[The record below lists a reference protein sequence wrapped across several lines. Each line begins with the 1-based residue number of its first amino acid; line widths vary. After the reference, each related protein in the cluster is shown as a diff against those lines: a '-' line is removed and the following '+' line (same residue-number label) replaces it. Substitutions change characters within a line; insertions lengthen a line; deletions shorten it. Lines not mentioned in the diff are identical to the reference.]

1 MAENTDNVLYLR
13 DRHISNNINA
23 ENMDAIIPPRRSNK
37 CLWRLLNVG
46 IHLCVRLCLARMS
59 FYGVIQCGPIKYYD
73 NHLLTAIVERWRRET
88 HTFHLT
94 LGEATITLQ
103 DVALILGLN
112 IDGIPITGVD
122 TAYNKHTLQ
131 QRCATWLGFTPTSS
145 QIKGAHL
152 YLTALLDHC
161 LNNMINDQSTEEDVA
176 QYSRCVAI
184 LIIDGCMFPDS
195 EGAAVKL
202 MYLQFFEE
210 IELVNTYSWGS
221 AVLAYLYRE
230 LCDTSMKLKVDLCG
244 SVQILQ
250 IWVWSRITLL
260 CPDRAQHISIS
271 EEQAADVL
279 QGLPFPPYGARWR
292 RGFSWTHTAHHSVRI
307 MRYMLDRMVEG
318 QFLWTVYDM
327 ESPEVGRILDGNRIH
342 LCRSACALI
351 NFHIVEMHRP
361 GRCLRQ
367 FGMRQGIPPPATNFD
382 NFHKLTRQGRNNF
395 DWATYHTDFVEMLN
409 NRYNF
414 VIDGDYV
421 IPGTPAITV
430 EYVRWYHR
438 ISQIVLSPPVVPS
451 NIIGYHPIDA
461 NYRQFITRL
470 AYTTPPVVSSFPSN
484 AVGCDTQPGPSS
496 SNMAYTTPPVFSSF
510 PSYETGYYTPFA
522 GSFTEFLQ
530 SDFRPGMNDSRP
542 YHFNNILRQKGM
554 TLVGTLP
561 IQVHLQPKQVCMKML
576 NKC

>member
-1 MAENTDNVLYLR
+1 MCCICGID
-13 DRHISNNINA
+13 ISTNINA
-23 ENMDAIIPPRRSNK
+23 ENMDAIISPRRSDK
-37 CLWRLLNVG
+37 CLWRLYNAG
-46 IHLCVRLCLARMS
+46 IHLRVRLCLARMG

-94 LGEATITLQ
+94 VGEATITLQ
-103 DVALILGLN
+103 DVAIIWGLN

-152 YLTALLDHC
+152 YLTTLLDHC
-161 LNNMINDQSTEEDVA
+161 LNNMVNDESTEEEVT
-176 QYSRCVAI
+176 QYSRCVA
-184 LIIDGCMFPDS
+184 LMIIGGCMFPDS

-202 MYLQFFEE
+202 MYLQFLED

-230 LCDTSMKLKVDLCG
+230 LCDTSMSLKGDLCG
-244 SVQILQ
+244 PVQILQ
-250 IWVWSRITLL
+250 IWVWSRIILL
-260 CPDRAQHISIS
+260 CPDRAEHVSIS
-271 EEQAADVL
+271 AEQAADVM

-307 MRYMLDRMVEG
+307 MRDMLDRMVEG

-327 ESPEVGRILDGNRIH
+327 ASPEVGRILDENSIH

-361 GRCLRQ
+361 ERCLRQ
-367 FGMRQGIPPPATNFD
+367 FGMRQGIPPLATNFD
-382 NFHKLTRQGRNNF
+382 NFHKLTRQGRNNV
-395 DWATYHTDFVEMLN
+395 DWATYHADFVQMCN
-409 NRYNF
+409 DRYNF
-414 VIDGDYV
+414 VIGGDHV

-430 EYVRWYHR
+430 DYIGWYYR

-451 NIIGYHPIDA
+451 NIMGYHPVDA
-461 NYRQFITRL
+461 NYRPFIARPAHVQYPPMWTGNEFEPEPSSSNMT
-470 AYTTPPVVSSFPSN
+470 YTTPPVV
-484 AVGCDTQPGPSS
+484 
-496 SNMAYTTPPVFSSF
+496 
-510 PSYETGYYTPFA
+510 
-522 GSFTEFLQ
+522 
-530 SDFRPGMNDSRP
+530 
-542 YHFNNILRQKGM
+542 
-554 TLVGTLP
+554 
-561 IQVHLQPKQVCMKML
+561 
-576 NKC
+576 

>member
-13 DRHISNNINA
+13 GRHISNSINA
-23 ENMDAIIPPRRSNK
+23 ENMDALIPPRRSDK
-37 CLWRLLNVG
+37 CLWRLLNAG
-46 IHLCVRLCLARMS
+46 IHLRVRLCLARMD

-73 NHLLTAIVERWRRET
+73 NHFLTAIVERWRRET

-94 LGEATITLQ
+94 VGEATITLQ
-103 DVALILGLN
+103 DVALIWGLN

-131 QRCATWLGFTPTSS
+131 QRCATWLGFSPTSS

-152 YLTALLDHC
+152 YLTSSLDHC

-176 QYSRCVAI
+176 QYSRCVA
-184 LIIDGCMFPDS
+184 LMIIGGCMFPDS

-202 MYLQFFEE
+202 MYLQFLED

-230 LCDTSMKLKVDLCG
+230 LCDTSMRLKVDLCG
-244 SVQILQ
+244 PVQILPSSTG
-250 IWVWSRITLL
+250 IYL
-260 CPDRAQHISIS
+260 

-307 MRYMLDRMVEG
+307 MRDMLDMMVEG

-327 ESPEVGRILDGNRIH
+327 ESPSVGTILDGDRNH

-361 GRCLRQ
+361 ERCLRQ

-395 DWATYHTDFVEMLN
+395 DWATYHIDFVQMWN
-409 NRYNF
+409 DRYNF
-414 VIDGDYV
+414 VIGGNYV

-430 EYVRWYHR
+430 EYVGWYHR
-438 ISQIVLSPPVVPS
+438 ISQIVLSPPVVHS
-451 NIIGYHPIDA
+451 NIMGYHPVDA
-461 NYRQFITRL
+461 N
-470 AYTTPPVVSSFPSN
+470 
-484 AVGCDTQPGPSS
+484 
-496 SNMAYTTPPVFSSF
+496 
-510 PSYETGYYTPFA
+510 
-522 GSFTEFLQ
+522 
-530 SDFRPGMNDSRP
+530 
-542 YHFNNILRQKGM
+542 
-554 TLVGTLP
+554 
-561 IQVHLQPKQVCMKML
+561 
-576 NKC
+576 